1 MGTGFKDKLMDDK
14 IKGWEIVKTTSEG
27 QEYIQSAT
35 LKEGPRSKSIAVF
48 FRNKHKN
55 TDDYIVSLKISHNSK
70 DSRGWLNEKPD
81 KTITLSNEQID
92 KLADYIQEHYTPLSL
107 GEKSYISLSSDNL
120 STVLRQVT
128 ELGLSDEDMVNKLY
142 ESGVL
147 TNNLSVAITAAERKV
162 AIQDFEKNISLDLQE
177 SFWQNW
183 FGQQK
188 WVLGSEYIKIL
199 TERTIDEHHI
209 ADYIMQSVDGFL
221 DLVEIKKPNLRFWT
235 EPDSHGNYRP
245 SAELVAA
252 ITQCLNYIYRVERK
266 ADSDDF
272 RERVSGVRT
281 VKPKCMLVYGRS
293 DTWGKKQFEA
303 FRILNAAYNQLNIIT
318 YDQLLVRAKG
328 LLGLESNSISSDD
341 DDEIPF

>member
-1 MGTGFKDKLMDDK
+1 MIDVKIINIMDTK
-14 IKGWEIVKTTSEG
+14 IKGWKIVNTTAKG

-35 LKEGPRSKSIAVF
+35 LKEGPRSKTTAVF
-48 FRNKHKN
+48 FRNKHKT
-55 TDDYIVSLKISHNSK
+55 TDDYIISLKISHNTK
-70 DSRGWLNEKPD
+70 DSTGWIIEKPD
-81 KTITLSNEQID
+81 KTITLTNEQID
-92 KLADYIQEHYTPLSL
+92 NLILYIQENYAPLSL
-107 GEKSYISLSSDNL
+107 GENSYISLSSDNL

-128 ELGLSDEDMVNKLY
+128 ELGLSDEDMVDKLY

-162 AIQDFEKNISLDLQE
+162 AIQDFERNILLDLQE

-188 WVLGSEYIKIL
+188 WVLGSDYIKIL

-221 DLVEIKKPNLRFWT
+221 DLVEIKKPNLKFWT
-235 EPDSHGNYRP
+235 ERDSHGNYRP

-272 RERVSGVRT
+272 RERVGGVRT
-281 VKPKCMLVYGRS
+281 VKPKCMLVFGRS
-293 DTWGKKQFEA
+293 NNWGKEQFEA

-318 YDQLLVRAKG
+318 YDQLLARAKG
-328 LLGLESNSISSDD
+328 LLGLESNSISPDD

>member
-162 AIQDFEKNISLDLQE
+162 VIQDFEKNISLDLQE

-281 VKPKCMLVYGRS
+281 VKPLMINY
-293 DTWGKKQFEA
+293 
-303 FRILNAAYNQLNIIT
+303 
-318 YDQLLVRAKG
+318 
-328 LLGLESNSISSDD
+328 
-341 DDEIPF
+341 